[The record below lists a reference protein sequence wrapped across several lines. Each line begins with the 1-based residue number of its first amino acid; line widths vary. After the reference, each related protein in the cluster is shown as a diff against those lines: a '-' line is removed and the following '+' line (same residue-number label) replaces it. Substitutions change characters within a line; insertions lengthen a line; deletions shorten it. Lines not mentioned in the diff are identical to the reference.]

1 LIAGFLTLAGLL
13 LVLTDLWTRVA
24 WLIYHEEVCW
34 LSADEIG
41 VSEPIIAFSK
51 NAEVSPPVVRA
62 FNSSTLVLSLQV
74 VMAVE
79 GDMELVES
87 PLGEKSP
94 EKYLELIREQEAAVI
109 LSLPLN
115 FSLPGRGRTIKA
127 AQAGEVLARYTFTPT
142 HVPDNAS
149 GSVQLEFE
157 EAMIVIWRSG
167 SRLLRFD
174 AFGGSGGLS
183 IQLPARSPPE
193 RPYHGGTGV
202 ELLPSQAS
210 VRGGP
215 QRWEVMVGMG
225 YNFWGVDWLK
235 GKLVLDLK
243 LKIRIG
249 FVRCVVFGVPAGPAP
264 GMALPEAMRE
274 TC

>member
-1 LIAGFLTLAGLL
+1 MPPGGQRALALVLTAGFLTLAGLL
-13 LVLTDLWTRVA
+13 LVLTGLWACVA

-193 RPYHGGTGV
+193 GPYHGGTGV
-202 ELLPSQAS
+202 ELLPSEA
-210 VRGGP
+210 
-215 QRWEVMVGMG
+215 
-225 YNFWGVDWLK
+225 
-235 GKLVLDLK
+235 
-243 LKIRIG
+243 
-249 FVRCVVFGVPAGPAP
+249 
-264 GMALPEAMRE
+264 ALRDGRSWWAWVITSGEWTGLRE
-274 TC
+274 SSCWT